1 MLLTGNTYVAFRQSQ
16 DRELVL
22 PDSDGRKI
30 TDNAA
35 WAGEEMK
42 TVREHGLRIDKT
54 RSRPMPQRRDLT
66 IDEAVRDPMIRLV
79 MKADGVDPRA
89 FERMLRSL
97 ADAQRRE
104 VSLLRSL
111 EEPGDG
117 RGQRLSR
124 VASAFG
130 KARAAGEACV
140 SW

>member
-1 MLLTGNTYVAFRQSQ
+1 
-16 DRELVL
+16 
-22 PDSDGRKI
+22 
-30 TDNAA
+30 
-35 WAGEEMK
+35 
-42 TVREHGLRIDKT
+42 
-54 RSRPMPQRRDLT
+54 MPQRRDLT

-97 ADAQRRE
+97 ADAQHSE
-104 VSLLRSL
+104 MPLLRSL
-111 EEPGDG
+111 GEPGDG

>member
-1 MLLTGNTYVAFRQSQ
+1 
-16 DRELVL
+16 
-22 PDSDGRKI
+22 
-30 TDNAA
+30 
-35 WAGEEMK
+35 
-42 TVREHGLRIDKT
+42 
-54 RSRPMPQRRDLT
+54 MPQRRDLT

-97 ADAQRRE
+97 ANAQRRD
-104 VSLLRSL
+104 VPLLRSL
-111 EEPGDG
+111 EEPGEG

>member
-1 MLLTGNTYVAFRQSQ
+1 
-16 DRELVL
+16 
-22 PDSDGRKI
+22 
-30 TDNAA
+30 
-35 WAGEEMK
+35 
-42 TVREHGLRIDKT
+42 
-54 RSRPMPQRRDLT
+54 MPQRRDLT

-104 VSLLRSL
+104 VPLLRSL
-111 EEPGDG
+111 EEPREG

>member
-1 MLLTGNTYVAFRQSQ
+1 
-16 DRELVL
+16 
-22 PDSDGRKI
+22 
-30 TDNAA
+30 
-35 WAGEEMK
+35 
-42 TVREHGLRIDKT
+42 
-54 RSRPMPQRRDLT
+54 MPQRRDLT

-89 FERMLRSL
+89 FETMLRSL
-97 ADAQRRE
+97 ADTQRGE
-104 VSLLRSL
+104 VPLLRSRDGL
-111 EEPGDG
+111 GDK

>member
-1 MLLTGNTYVAFRQSQ
+1 
-16 DRELVL
+16 
-22 PDSDGRKI
+22 
-30 TDNAA
+30 
-35 WAGEEMK
+35 
-42 TVREHGLRIDKT
+42 
-54 RSRPMPQRRDLT
+54 MPQRRDLT

-79 MKADGVDPRA
+79 MKADVDPRA
-89 FERMLRSL
+89 FEKMLRSL

-104 VSLLRSL
+104 VPLLRSL
-111 EEPGDG
+111 EEAGDG

>member
-1 MLLTGNTYVAFRQSQ
+1 MSPSVNNKAVNWSRQIETG
-16 DRELVL
+16 E
-22 PDSDGRKI
+22 KI
-30 TDNAA
+30 ANHAA
-35 WAGEEMK
+35 SAGEEMK
-42 TVREHGLRIDKT
+42 NGSRARAANRHT

-89 FERMLRSL
+89 FEAMLRSL
-97 ADAQRRE
+97 ADAQEARD
-104 VSLLRSL
+104 VPLPRSMGL
-111 EEPGDG
+111 EESG

-130 KARAAGEACV
+130 RARAAGEACV